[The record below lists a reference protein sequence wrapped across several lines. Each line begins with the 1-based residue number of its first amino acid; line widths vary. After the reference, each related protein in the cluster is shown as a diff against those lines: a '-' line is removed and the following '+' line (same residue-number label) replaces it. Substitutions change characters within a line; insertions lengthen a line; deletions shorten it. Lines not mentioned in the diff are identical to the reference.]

1 MNGSHNILEK
11 LTIENV
17 KIELMRT
24 AFGHGETY
32 FSKLDP
38 RMLIVW
44 CTIFT
49 ILPWFTHNLTILLG
63 LSMFM
68 GVLAYQAK
76 VSPLLII
83 LLAIGIFSQF
93 FYIVTLAIFLGGSFS
108 AAVSIIPLTLKLLVI
123 SLATMAVFTSIDPEK
138 FSDSLLS
145 FGVPAKFGFG
155 VSYGYRMLPI
165 LLEEYENL
173 IHSFRLRGKKPDK
186 KGWFYFYYLV
196 YYAKMAVVAFY
207 PMMLNTAK
215 RTRTTVE
222 ALEVRG
228 FSYTLESSASK
239 KLKLAHLTY
248 TKSDTYFIIWT
259 VVATGLIYTVG
270 YVLPL

>member
-1 MNGSHNILEK
+1 M
-11 LTIENV
+11 

-38 RMLIVW
+38 RMLIIW

-63 LSMFM
+63 LSVFM
-68 GVLAYQAK
+68 GILAYHAR

-83 LLAIGIFSQF
+83 LLAAGIFSQF
-93 FYIVTLAIFLGGSFS
+93 FYIVTLAVFLGGSFG
-108 AAVSIIPLTLKLLVI
+108 AALAIVPLTLKLLII

-173 IHSFRLRGKKPDK
+173 IHSFRLRGKKPAK
-186 KGWFYFYYLV
+186 KGIFYVYYLI

-228 FSYTLESSASK
+228 FSYTMESSVSK
-239 KLKLAHLTY
+239 ELKLAHLKMTRF
-248 TKSDTYFIIWT
+248 DAYFIAIT
-259 VVATGLIYTVG
+259 IMVTGAVYTVG
-270 YVLPL
+270 TISPL